1 MASAS
6 PAATPTAGAAGSSS
20 YTPTAASPSP
30 VLQLSY
36 ENRAA
41 AEASAASTGVSS
53 ITDTTHD
60 AVSASTAAPQGLSAE
75 QVSTYERLLQ
85 AQGEC
90 GVKPFFLN
98 KFELE
103 AGKNWDR

>member
-1 MASAS
+1 MASTP
-6 PAATPTAGAAGSSS
+6 PAATPTTGAAGTSS

-41 AEASAASTGVSS
+41 AEASAASASAS
-53 ITDTTHD
+53 PITDATSD
-60 AVSASTAAPQGLSAE
+60 AASASTAAPQGLSAE
-75 QVSTYERLLQ
+75 QVSTYQRLLQ

>member
-1 MASAS
+1 
-6 PAATPTAGAAGSSS
+6 
-20 YTPTAASPSP
+20 

-36 ENRAA
+36 ESRAA
-41 AEASAASTGVSS
+41 AEASAASANASP
-53 ITDTTHD
+53 ITDATSD
-60 AVSASTAAPQGLSAE
+60 AASPVPQGLSAE
-75 QVSTYERLLQ
+75 QVSTYERMLQ